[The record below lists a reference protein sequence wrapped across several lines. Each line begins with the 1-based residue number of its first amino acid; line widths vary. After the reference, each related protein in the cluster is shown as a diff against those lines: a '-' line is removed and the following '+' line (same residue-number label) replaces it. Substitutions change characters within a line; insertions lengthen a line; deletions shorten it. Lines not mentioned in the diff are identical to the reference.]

1 MVKKA
6 FLVLVFFAG
15 CSSDAEVNEL
25 LDLDKDSNRDA
36 LFSAAIDNGFS
47 LDGQIKNRLEN
58 QHRRVLGRLYLENI
72 INRRVSV
79 SMDEVKEYYNKTK
92 DQHVRQQREFLVLR
106 FVVSSVD
113 SARDI
118 RKKLLAAKKSGSEEK
133 LGSLMAEFLP
143 SREIIG
149 ENKINKSIKNKLL
162 GGPGSVVGPISSGG
176 QHVVLRLISTY
187 EKGTTK
193 EQIHIEETLRNQL
206 FAMKAHALRQNLV
219 DSLKSKYA
227 VSK

>member
-1 MVKKA
+1 M
-6 FLVLVFFAG
+6 
-15 CSSDAEVNEL
+15 
-25 LDLDKDSNRDA
+25 
-36 LFSAAIDNGFS
+36 
-47 LDGQIKNRLEN
+47 EN

-92 DQHVRQQREFLVLR
+92 DQHVRQRREFLVLR

-118 RKKLLAAKKSGSEEK
+118 RKKLLAAKKSGGEEK
-133 LGSLMAEFLP
+133 LGPLMAEFLP

-206 FAMKAHALRQNLV
+206 FAMTAHALRQNLV

>member
-1 MVKKA
+1 
-6 FLVLVFFAG
+6 
-15 CSSDAEVNEL
+15 
-25 LDLDKDSNRDA
+25 
-36 LFSAAIDNGFS
+36 
-47 LDGQIKNRLEN
+47 
-58 QHRRVLGRLYLENI
+58 
-72 INRRVSV
+72 
-79 SMDEVKEYYNKTK
+79 MDEVKEYYNKTK
-92 DQHVRQQREFLVLR
+92 DQLVRQQREFLVLR

-118 RKKLLAAKKSGSEEK
+118 RKRLLAAKKSGGEEK
-133 LGSLMAEFLP
+133 LGPLMAEFLP

-162 GGPGSVVGPISSGG
+162 GGPGSVVGPISRGG
-176 QHVVLRLISTY
+176 QHVVFRLISTY

-193 EQIHIEETLRNQL
+193 EQIHIEEALRNQL

-227 VSK
+227 VLK